1 MARRNFATQAYD
13 SINLTPLI
21 DTLFFLLIIFMLTA
35 PLLEYSVDVSAPA
48 MNADSLPQEADPK
61 TKVVNLKRAN
71 TVNFEDSDMSQ
82 VLFLQRLVKMPSDA
96 KIYLRA
102 DESLPYGDVIR
113 FLASIRRSGFQ
124 NIFLITKEEGTE

>member
-35 PLLEYSVDVSAPA
+35 PLLEYSTDVTAPE
-48 MNADSLPQEADPK
+48 MNADELPQEADPK
-61 TKVVNLKRAN
+61 TRVINLKRDN
-71 TVNFEDSDMSQ
+71 TVNFEDQDMSQ
-82 VLFLQRLVKMPSDA
+82 SVFLYRLTKVPADTKM
-96 KIYLRA
+96 YLRA

-113 FLASIRRSGFQ
+113 FLASIRRNGFQ
-124 NIFLITKEEGTE
+124 NIFLITKEEGAE

>member
-35 PLLEYSVDVSAPA
+35 PLLEYSVDVSAPE
-48 MNADSLPQEADPK
+48 MNAEDLPQEADPK
-61 TKVVNLKRAN
+61 TKVVNLKRDN
-71 TVNFEDSDMSQ
+71 SVNFEDQDMSQ
-82 VLFLQRLVKMPSDA
+82 SVFLHRLSSMPPDA
-96 KIYLRA
+96 KVYLRA

-113 FLASIRRSGFQ
+113 FLASIRKSGFQ
-124 NIFLITKEEGTE
+124 NIFLITKEEGAE

>member
-35 PLLEYSVDVSAPA
+35 PLLEYSVDVSAPE
-48 MNADSLPQEADPK
+48 MNAEDLPQEADPK
-61 TKVVNLKRAN
+61 TKVVNLKRDN
-71 TVNFEDSDMSQ
+71 SVNFEDQDMSQ
-82 VLFLQRLVKMPSDA
+82 SVFLHRLNSMPPDA
-96 KIYLRA
+96 KVYLRA

-113 FLASIRRSGFQ
+113 FLASIRKSGFQ
-124 NIFLITKEEGTE
+124 NIFLITKEEGAE

>member
-35 PLLEYSVDVSAPA
+35 PLLEYSTDVTAPE
-48 MNADSLPQEADPK
+48 MNADDLPQESDPK
-61 TKVVNLKRAN
+61 TKVVNLKRDN
-71 TVNFEDSDMSQ
+71 TVNFDDQDMSQ
-82 VLFLQRLVKMPSDA
+82 SVFLHRLNAMPPDA
-96 KIYLRA
+96 KVYLRA

-124 NIFLITKEEGTE
+124 NIFLITKEEGAE